1 MSMLIEVWGNYACF
15 TRPEMK
21 TERVS
26 YDMPTPSAARG
37 LVEAIYWHP
46 GLRYTIDAIY
56 LLKPF
61 GLDPVDEAS
70 TEEYTQRPIR
80 FTNIRRNEVKST
92 LLSSAA
98 LSAAKGGTPPVLY
111 TSEDIQQRAAMV
123 LQDVHYVIEC
133 HFDLTD
139 KAAPSDN
146 PGKFQDILR
155 RRLRK
160 GQCYHQ
166 PCFGCREFPANFREW
181 PGGSIPALKVTQDL
195 GFMLHSLDYSD
206 SANIRSQFFR
216 AKLVDGVMECRD
228 VEVFT

>member
-1 MSMLIEVWGNYACF
+1 MSFKLEVFGDYALF

-21 TERVS
+21 AERVS
-26 YDMPTPSAARG
+26 YDVMTPSAARG
-37 LVEAIYWHP
+37 ILEAIFWHP
-46 GLRYTIDAIY
+46 GMRWKVDRIY
-56 LLKPF
+56 
-61 GLDPVDEAS
+61 VMS
-70 TEEYTQRPIR
+70 PIC
-80 FTNIRRNEVKST
+80 FSNIRRNEVKST

>member
-1 MSMLIEVWGNYACF
+1 MSMLIEVWGDYACF

-26 YDMPTPSAARG
+26 YDMITPSAARG

-46 GLRYTIDAIY
+46 GLRYTVDRIY

-61 GLDPVDEAS
+61 GLDPEDEAS

-139 KAAPSDN
+139 KAP
-146 PGKFQDILR
+146 
-155 RRLRK
+155 
-160 GQCYHQ
+160 
-166 PCFGCREFPANFREW
+166 PAT
-181 PGGSIPALKVTQDL
+181 IPASSRTSCADACAKV
-195 GFMLHSLDYSD
+195 
-206 SANIRSQFFR
+206 SAITSPVSGAGSSRLTSGNGRAAAFR
-216 AKLVDGVMECRD
+216 R
-228 VEVFT
+228 

>member
-1 MSMLIEVWGNYACF
+1 MSIQLEVRGDYALF

-21 TERVS
+21 VERVS
-26 YDMPTPSAARG
+26 YDVMTPSAARG

-46 GLRYTIDAIY
+46 GLRWIIDRIHVCA
-56 LLKPF
+56 
-61 GLDPVDEAS
+61 
-70 TEEYTQRPIR
+70 PIR
-80 FTNIRRNEVKST
+80 FTNLRRNEVKST

-139 KAAPSDN
+139 RAAPSDN

-181 PGGSIPALKVTQDL
+181 PGGDIPALKVTQDL